1 MVHVALRFGER
12 PEVAY
17 VLPISVDGMLIV
29 ASAVMVDDK
38 RAGRSVRWSARIAF
52 IVGVAASVAANIAA
66 AHPTA
71 GARVVAGWPA
81 VALLLVVE
89 MLSRSGRT
97 TDPRGRTSPDRPA
110 RPATAGRAPGTAVR
124 SRRIPGRPSRR
135 PAGQTAVAVAKVRAE
150 RPDASVPDIA
160 SAVGLSERHVRRLV
174 AAAT

>member
-66 AHPTA
+66 AHS
-71 GARVVAGWPA
+71 RYRILRRRSS
-81 VALLLVVE
+81 ALGQ
-89 MLSRSGRT
+89 R
-97 TDPRGRTSPDRPA
+97 
-110 RPATAGRAPGTAVR
+110 VR
-124 SRRIPGRPSRR
+124 SPCGACLI
-135 PAGQTAVAVAKVRAE
+135 VCAE
-150 RPDASVPDIA
+150 A
-160 SAVGLSERHVRRLV
+160 
-174 AAAT
+174 